1 MDEHECRGVDARGL
15 CVFLPVAALLALVG
29 LKVGKK
35 HHEGCAKDGCA
46 RCAGYARHHAEHGHG
61 EGHDHAG
68 AHGEHG
74 AHHEHAGGFEFR
86 DFGNG
91 HGPGPMRRR
100 MDPLRILDKRY
111 AAGEVDE
118 DDYLRRR
125 QVLKDNS

>member
-1 MDEHECRGVDARGL
+1 MGEHECRGVDARGL

-46 RCAGYARHHAEHGHG
+46 RCVGYARHHAEHGHG
-61 EGHDHAG
+61 E
-68 AHGEHG
+68 
-74 AHHEHAGGFEFR
+74 
-86 DFGNG
+86 G